1 MKPRLRTLNEMVNR
15 LADDYLSQDESD
27 EYLIRGLRNT
37 DSYGD
42 DNEDKWYEVP
52 DRDTFRDALG
62 L

>member
-1 MKPRLRTLNEMVNR
+1 MKPRLHTLNEMVNR

-42 DNEDKWYEVP
+42 DDEDKWYEVP

>member
-1 MKPRLRTLNEMVNR
+1 MKPRLRTLNEVVNR

-27 EYLIRGLRNT
+27 EYLLRGLRNAG
-37 DSYGD
+37 SYGD
-42 DNEDKWYEVP
+42 DDEDKWYGVP

>member
-27 EYLIRGLRNT
+27 EYLLRGLRNAG
-37 DSYGD
+37 SYGD
-42 DNEDKWYEVP
+42 DDEDKWYG
-52 DRDTFRDALG
+52 DTFRDALG

>member
-1 MKPRLRTLNEMVNR
+1 MVNR

-42 DNEDKWYEVP
+42 DDEDKWYGVP